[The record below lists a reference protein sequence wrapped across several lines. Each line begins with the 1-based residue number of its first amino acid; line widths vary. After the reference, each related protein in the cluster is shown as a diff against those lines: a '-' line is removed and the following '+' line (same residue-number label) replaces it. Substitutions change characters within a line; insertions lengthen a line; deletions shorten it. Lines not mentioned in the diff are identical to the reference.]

1 MIDDISKLGNA
12 RLERDLAILVVE
24 KLGIGKPRSQHAL
37 VTADD
42 RFRIASVEVAHEQ
55 ETVLQPAV
63 CAGQGKVF
71 LILLHGQD
79 QALSWYLQERRIEP
93 AGVDLRPLDQCRDF
107 VEQCSRHE

>member
-1 MIDDISKLGNA
+1 MVDDISKLGNA

-42 RFRIASVEVAHEQ
+42 RFRIAGVEVAHEQ

-63 CAGQGKVF
+63 GAHHGEVF

-79 QALSWYLQERRIEP
+79 
-93 AGVDLRPLDQCRDF
+93 
-107 VEQCSRHE
+107 